1 VHSTAA
7 LNTYNIVLLH
17 SVHMFRCSSR
27 PRPPHNVPVLATSS
41 TTECTG
47 VRHVIHHVLYRFI
60 RVVSGQ
66 ALFIVARAVKGKKKN
81 KE

>member
-1 VHSTAA
+1 
-7 LNTYNIVLLH
+7 
-17 SVHMFRCSSR
+17 
-27 PRPPHNVPVLATSS
+27 VLATSS